1 MMNRSMMPK
10 EIQSYRDGGVASL
23 DGNVKT
29 FNNDGI
35 ATLLP
40 RETEIMGQDHMLAY
54 ITPDEAQTLMDLGGA
69 GTPGPGG
76 VPQFGVISDI
86 IKEITSGGKA
96 ETETFNGSS
105 GDSGPSPTPAPAAS
119 SDDDKPASVGIVDS
133 VLMGIGLKDKT
144 PEYYA
149 ATADTI
155 ARTQGVDA
163 AQNYI
168 DRISGDTSITLSNT
182 DDYETAAGLNS
193 TGVAEAL
200 AGVDIATA
208 AKHFKPQSSGGGG
221 GRSTPKPQPS
231 STGQMT
237 PQQALEYLKA
247 TGDVAGAQAML
258 GQVVGLPGAQP
269 ASLQTF
275 TDRFKKAYSAVP
287 ESQYGTYDFRK
298 QIGSVDSDFR
308 PTVQELMSILNVD
321 AQTAQNYLN
330 PEGLQYDFRNWSEIL
345 QSDDPLKATKDATY
359 AMYLTPELFGR
370 TPAAFMPEGFDLESS
385 QTSYLYGTDPNFFG
399 TNFMLP
405 TDQQLQEIKDLQGQ
419 VKSLQS
425 EVDSYGTITPI
436 SSGVYQYP
444 TTTPPGPVAPT
455 PPTPTIDSEIPLIA
469 PNPVVPN
476 TIEVAAPITSTGTG
490 FVMPDFDNPLQ
501 TTLPGLGP
509 EEGILTLPSQG
520 PA

>member
-10 EIQSYRDGGVASL
+10 QIQSYRDGGVASL
-23 DGNVKT
+23 DGNVRT

-40 RETEIMGQDHMLAY
+40 RETKIMDQDHMLAY

-76 VPQFGVISDI
+76 VPQFGKVSDFF
-86 IKEITSGGKA
+86 KEVFSGGTA
-96 ETETFNGSS
+96 VTETFNPSEYS
-105 GDSGPSPTPAPAAS
+105 ASTTDSPSTPAPAAS
-119 SDDDKPASVGIVDS
+119 SDDDKPARVGIVDS
-133 VLMGIGLKDKT
+133 VLMGLGIKDKT

-149 ATADTI
+149 TTAQTI
-155 ARTQGVDA
+155 ARTQGADA
-163 AQNYI
+163 AESYV
-168 DRISGDTSITLSNT
+168 DRIGGNLNITSGLDSTGNIQ
-182 DDYETAAGLNS
+182 S

-200 AGVDIATA
+200 ANVDIASA
-208 AKHFKPQSSGGGG
+208 AKNFKPKPSGGGG
-221 GRSTPKPQPS
+221 GGSTPKPQPS

-237 PQQALEYLKA
+237 PQQALDYLKA

-258 GQVVGLPGAQP
+258 GQVVGLPGAKP

-275 TDRFKKAYSAVP
+275 TDRFTKAYQAVP

-298 QIGSVDSDFR
+298 QIGAVDSDFR
-308 PTVQELMSILNVD
+308 PTVQELMSVLNVD

-345 QSDDPLKATKDATY
+345 QSSDPLKATKDATY

-370 TPAAFMPEGFDLESS
+370 TPAAFTPEGFDLANAQSA
-385 QTSYLYGTDPNFFG
+385 YLYGTDPNFFG

-405 TDQQLQEIKDLQGQ
+405 TEQELQEIKDLQGQ
-419 VKSLQS
+419 VKTLQG
-425 EVDSYGTITPI
+425 EVDSFGTITPI

-444 TTTPPGPVAPT
+444 RTTPPGPVYPEPPVPVT
-455 PPTPTIDSEIPLIA
+455 PLPEIILEDTIA
-469 PNPVVPN
+469 VP
-476 TIEVAAPITSTGTG
+476 APITSTGTG